1 MWSPDPP
8 KSLAPERLFR
18 LLLSA
23 RPSLPIPFRFAGLE
37 QHTLTVG
44 ALSAQ
49 HFADSEDA
57 TSHLSG
63 ERRTSWF
70 WAHVIS
76 QCLESAG
83 RRVFDDAADVLGL
96 SETQL
101 SALRRDVE
109 STLSV
114 VSPSYS
120 FSNWVTWHA
129 RLVVGADH
137 HLNAGAYRGLAASYD
152 IGGGIA
158 QPRVIERP
166 DRYYGVSLCQLTDAQ
181 WMVYRAARA
190 LYESRYK

>member
-44 ALSAQ
+44 ALPAQ
-49 HFADSEDA
+49 SFADSEDA

-76 QCLESAG
+76 KCVLVDGQC
-83 RRVFDDAADVLGL
+83 VFDDAADVLGL
-96 SETQL
+96 PETEL
-101 SALRRDVE
+101 TALRRDVE
-109 STLSV
+109 STLSIV
-114 VSPSYS
+114 GPTYTYS
-120 FSNWVTWHA
+120 RWPTWHA
-129 RLVVGADH
+129 ALVKGADH
-137 HLNAGAYRGLAASYD
+137 RSNAGAHLALSAAYEAGGYRLIS
-152 IGGGIA
+152 
-158 QPRVIERP
+158 RP
-166 DRYYGVSLCQLTDAQ
+166 DRYFGMPLRHLLDGH
-181 WMVYRAARA
+181 WMVYLASRA